1 MTLALWTSAHQ
12 SQTFLKKFFGRKKPG
27 FSALIGRH
35 NPCQVP
41 WIFHPLWG
49 IDRLV
54 PVARTG
60 ALWLAAESLPGP
72 TDSMLQFTGSIVAF
86 PARVSL
92 AAYTFTILAGGL
104 VLTLPV
110 ARNPGSGPIS
120 LIDGLFTATSACCVT
135 GLAVRST
142 LHDFSLFGQG
152 VILLLMQLGGLGIM
166 TITTLMAFQVGG
178 QATLHQRAVIAET
191 MGIRSGRDL
200 RWVPLA
206 VLGTTLTVEL
216 IGFGLLCATTWG
228 SAAPGE
234 VVWRALFHSVSAFC
248 NAGFALGDD
257 SLMAYGDNA
266 SMLTVICAL
275 IIVGGI
281 GFPVIFDVLSRL
293 QKHRDFWLRL
303 HLQSKLMLLGSGILL
318 LFGAMTFVALEWN
331 KALVGDTLAGRLA
344 KGLFHATTCRTAG
357 FNTVD
362 YAGLTNATL
371 FLTIILMA
379 IGAGP
384 CSTGGGFKVS
394 TFMTLGIRAWA
405 SFRGQRQVNFGGR
418 TIPEVAVKRAT
429 ATALLFATVGIAA
442 LVSLLVVE
450 ADNGISSRPRW
461 FLDALFECISALG
474 TVGLS
479 TGITSSLSEPGK
491 LVIIALMLIGRLG
504 PIGAVAALSREQTA
518 YQLAYP
524 EEEPL
529 IG

>member
-1 MTLALWTSAHQ
+1 MT
-12 SQTFLKKFFGRKKPG
+12 
-27 FSALIGRH
+27 
-35 NPCQVP
+35 
-41 WIFHPLWG
+41 
-49 IDRLV
+49 
-54 PVARTG
+54 
-60 ALWLAAESLPGP
+60 
-72 TDSMLQFTGSIVAF
+72 QFTGSIVTF

-104 VLTLPV
+104 LLSLPI
-110 ARNPGSGPIS
+110 ARAPGSEAIS
-120 LIDGLFTATSACCVT
+120 LLDALFTATSACCVT
-135 GLAVRST
+135 GLTVRST

-152 VILLLMQLGGLGIM
+152 VILLMMQLGGLGIM
-166 TITTLMAFQVGG
+166 TITTLMAFQVAG

-191 MGIRSGRDL
+191 VGVKAGRDL

-206 VLGTTLTVEL
+206 VLGTVLTVEAL
-216 IGFGLLCATTWG
+216 GFGLLCATTWG
-228 SAAPGE
+228 SAPAGE

-257 SLMAYGDNA
+257 SLMAFGTNA
-266 SMLTVICAL
+266 PMLAVICGL
-275 IIVGGI
+275 IIIGGI
-281 GFPVIFDVLSRL
+281 GFPVIFDVISRL
-293 QKHRDFWLRL
+293 RKHRDFWLRL
-303 HLQSKLMLLGSGILL
+303 HLQSKLMLLGTVILL
-318 LFGAMTFVALEWN
+318 LFGAGTFLALEWN
-331 KALVGDTLAGRLA
+331 KALAADTLTGKLI

-362 YAGLTNATL
+362 YASLTNATL

-394 TFMTLGIRAWA
+394 TFMTLAIRAWA
-405 SFRGQRQVNFGGR
+405 SFRGQRQANFGRR

-479 TGITSSLSEPGK
+479 TGITPSLSEPGK

-504 PIGAVAALSREQTA
+504 PIGAAAALSREQTT

>member
-1 MTLALWTSAHQ
+1 M
-12 SQTFLKKFFGRKKPG
+12 
-27 FSALIGRH
+27 
-35 NPCQVP
+35 
-41 WIFHPLWG
+41 
-49 IDRLV
+49 D
-54 PVARTG
+54 
-60 ALWLAAESLPGP
+60 SLFRP
-72 TDSMLQFTGSIVAF
+72 TDSMPQFTGSIVTF

-92 AAYTFTILAGGL
+92 AAYTFTILVGGL
-104 VLTLPV
+104 LLTLPV
-110 ARNPGSGPIS
+110 ARVPGAEPIS
-120 LIDGLFTATSACCVT
+120 LLDGLFTATSACCVT
-135 GLAVRST
+135 GLTVRST
-142 LHDFSLFGQG
+142 LGDFSLLGQV
-152 VILLLMQLGGLGIM
+152 VILLLIQLGGLGIM

-191 MGIRSGRDL
+191 MGIKSGRDL

-206 VLGTTLTVEL
+206 VLGTTLTAEA

-228 SAAPGE
+228 TAAPE
-234 VVWRALFHSVSAFC
+234 QVVWRALFHSVSAFC

-257 SLMAYGDNA
+257 NLIPFSGNA
-266 SMLTVICAL
+266 PMLAVICGL
-275 IIVGGI
+275 VIIGGI
-281 GFPVIFDVLSRL
+281 GFPVIFDVISRL

-303 HLQSKLMLLGSGILL
+303 HLQSKLMLLGTAILL
-318 LFGAMTFVALEWN
+318 AFGAVTFVTLEWN
-331 KALVGDTLAGRLA
+331 KALSGETLAGRLVQ
-344 KGLFHATTCRTAG
+344 GLFHATTCRTAG

-362 YAGLTNATL
+362 YARLTNATL

-394 TFMTLGIRAWA
+394 TFMTLAIRAWA
-405 SFRGQRQVNFGGR
+405 SFRGQRQANFGGR
-418 TIPEVAVKRAT
+418 TIPDVAVKRAT

-442 LVSLLVVE
+442 LVSLLVIE
-450 ADNGISSRPRW
+450 ADNDVSGRPRW

-479 TGITSSLSEPGK
+479 TGITPGLSEPGK

-504 PIGAVAALSREQTA
+504 PIGAAAALSREQTT
-518 YQLAYP
+518 YQLVYP